1 MDTGTDTTVLEFFRR
16 NNTYTG
22 VTGQPIDI
30 RAVLWL
36 NDAGVGGTP
45 RMMAYEKNS
54 DNLTMRMPI
63 PWRSLPPQATAL
75 RLEIPNEYKISGTEF
90 RYPLSAAYRDVVN
103 NGTGP
108 RTARAITIN
117 EGDKTYN
124 IVPGGDASEFV
135 DVPDSVVRGK
145 FVQNLINSGDLI
157 VKGYKEPVKGEDDE
171 EDEKLATLRQEAQS
185 LGLKVDA
192 RWKAERLQK
201 EIDEAKAPE

>member
-1 MDTGTDTTVLEFFRR
+1 
-16 NNTYTG
+16 
-22 VTGQPIDI
+22 
-30 RAVLWL
+30 
-36 NDAGVGGTP
+36 
-45 RMMAYEKNS
+45 MAQVK
-54 DNLTMRMPI
+54 
-63 PWRSLPPQATAL
+63 A
-75 RLEIPNEYKISGTEF
+75 
-90 RYPLSAAYRDVVN
+90 
-103 NGTGP
+103 GP

-124 IVPGGDASEFV
+124 IVPGGEASEFV